1 MKQDTINADKIV
13 FSNGTWNI
21 KEVYNDNI
29 KAWQLDIYS
38 DECAVYDTMIR
49 YKANKYGF
57 DYADRIPDKIRS
69 IAKQIAE
76 TDTKYHW

>member
-29 KAWQLDIYS
+29 KAWELHIYS
-38 DECAVYDTMIR
+38 DECAVYDSMIR
-49 YKANKYGF
+49 YSKYRYGF
-57 DYADRIPDKIRS
+57 DYPDRIPEKIRT

>member
-1 MKQDTINADKIV
+1 MLQTTINPEKIV
-13 FSNGTWNI
+13 FDNGTWTI

-49 YKANKYGF
+49 YEAYHYGF

-76 TDTKYHW
+76 TDKKYHW